1 MWLAH
6 LESGIRASRLVLS
19 CGANARRGAQ
29 VTVQR
34 PAGQETRR
42 GRSPGTN
49 KNRRGWPSTRQ
60 TTPGPFSV
68 VSVCPCRALATH
80 DPIAGAVKSTGR
92 HAKSS
97 PARPTVGAIPRRVFL
112 DTVAAEAETFYIT
125 SHV

>member
-6 LESGIRASRLVLS
+6 LEAGTRASRLVLL

-42 GRSPGTN
+42 RRRPGTN
-49 KNRRGWPSTRQ
+49 RNRRGLPSTRQ

-80 DPIAGAVKSTGR
+80 DPIAGAVKSTCQIQPG
-92 HAKSS
+92 SS
-97 PARPTVGAIPRRVFL
+97 YRGSNT
-112 DTVAAEAETFYIT
+112 T
-125 SHV
+125 